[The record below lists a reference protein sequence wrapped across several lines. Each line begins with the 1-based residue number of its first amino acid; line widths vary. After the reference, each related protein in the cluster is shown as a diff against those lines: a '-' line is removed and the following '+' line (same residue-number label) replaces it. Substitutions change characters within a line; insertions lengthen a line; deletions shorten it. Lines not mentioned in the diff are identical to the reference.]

1 MKSSYVMDTC
11 KYLAIM
17 IIIFYTTLIISRS
30 LNWQSNIIKFM
41 TIREG
46 YIGGD
51 IFGDDSDDSDDEEE
65 EEFDPD
71 DFRDKVRKILDLLD
85 DIKKKEGEGY
95 FTIFFGG
102 LEQTDDYKLAR
113 ELWDEDEDEWME
125 DAYSTANET
134 RLENYYNKLMPY
146 AKNIDKMFENQTSHK
161 GGYKKKYD
169 EFKKHN
175 GETGITYAK
184 RGLSILLDKDMGMGM
199 DMGGGLEKSSGMGFS
214 F

>member
-30 LNWQSNIIKFM
+30 LNWQSNIIKLM

-51 IFGDDSDDSDDEEE
+51 IFGDDSDDSDDSDDEEE

-95 FTIFFGG
+95 FKIYFGG

-125 DAYSTANET
+125 DAYSEANET

-146 AKNIDKMFENQTSHK
+146 AKNIDKKFENQKSPK
-161 GGYKKKYD
+161 G
-169 EFKKHN
+169 FKKQY

-184 RGLSILLDKDMGMGM
+184 RGLSILLDKDMGM

>member
-46 YIGGD
+46 FAGGD
-51 IFGDDSDDSDDEEE
+51 IFGDDSDDEEE
-65 EEFDPD
+65 EEEEEEEGGGFDPD
-71 DFRDKVRKILDLLD
+71 DFRDKVRKILDLFD

-95 FTIFFGG
+95 FKMYFGG
-102 LEQTDDYKLAR
+102 LEKTDDYKLAR
-113 ELWDEDEDEWME
+113 ELWDEDEDEGME

-134 RLENYYNKLMPY
+134 RLEN
-146 AKNIDKMFENQTSHK
+146 
-161 GGYKKKYD
+161 
-169 EFKKHN
+169 
-175 GETGITYAK
+175 
-184 RGLSILLDKDMGMGM
+184 
-199 DMGGGLEKSSGMGFS
+199 
-214 F
+214 

>member
-1 MKSSYVMDTC
+1 MDTC

-46 YIGGD
+46 YTGGD
-51 IFGDDSDDSDDEEE
+51 IFGDDSDDSDDSDDEEE

-71 DFRDKVRKILDLLD
+71 DFRDKVRKLLDLFD
-85 DIKKKEGEGY
+85 DIEKKEGSSYIKIYFGY
-95 FTIFFGG
+95 
-102 LEQTDDYKLAR
+102 LEEDLNKAR
-113 ELWDEDEDEWME
+113 ELWDEDEDEWKE
-125 DAYSTANET
+125 DAYSEANET
-134 RLENYYNKLMPY
+134 RLENYYNQLMPHV
-146 AKNIDKMFENQTSHK
+146 KIIDKMFENKNSHK
-161 GGYKKKYD
+161 GGYKKRYD
-169 EFKKHN
+169 KLKKQY
-175 GETGITYAK
+175 GESGVAYTK
-184 RGLSILLDKDMGMGM
+184 RGISILLDKDMGMDM

>member
-1 MKSSYVMDTC
+1 
-11 KYLAIM
+11 
-17 IIIFYTTLIISRS
+17 
-30 LNWQSNIIKFM
+30 M

-46 YIGGD
+46 FAGGD
-51 IFGDDSDDSDDEEE
+51 IFGDDSDDEEE
-65 EEFDPD
+65 EEEEEEEGGGFDPD
-71 DFRDKVRKILDLLD
+71 DFRDKVRKILDLFD

-95 FTIFFGG
+95 FKMYFGG
-102 LEQTDDYKLAR
+102 LEKTDDYKLAR

-146 AKNIDKMFENQTSHK
+146 AKNIDKMFENQKSPK
-161 GGYKKKYD
+161 G
-169 EFKKHN
+169 FKKQY

-184 RGLSILLDKDMGMGM
+184 RGLSILLDKDMGM

>member
-1 MKSSYVMDTC
+1 MDTC

-51 IFGDDSDDSDDEEE
+51 IFGDDSDDSDDSDDEEE

-71 DFRDKVRKILDLLD
+71 DFRDKVRKLLDLFD
-85 DIKKKEGEGY
+85 DIEKKEGSHYFNMYFGY
-95 FTIFFGG
+95 
-102 LEQTDDYKLAR
+102 LEEDLNKAR

-125 DAYSTANET
+125 DAYSEANET
-134 RLENYYNKLMPY
+134 RLENYYNQSMPQ
-146 AKNIDKMFENQTSHK
+146 AKILDKMFENQKSPK
-161 GGYKKKYD
+161 GGYKKSYD
-169 EFKKHN
+169 KFKKKF
-175 GETGITYAK
+175 GESGITYTK
-184 RGLSILLDKDMGMGM
+184 RGISILLDKDMGM

>member
-1 MKSSYVMDTC
+1 
-11 KYLAIM
+11 
-17 IIIFYTTLIISRS
+17 
-30 LNWQSNIIKFM
+30 M

-51 IFGDDSDDSDDEEE
+51 IFGDDSDDSDDSDDEEE

-71 DFRDKVRKILDLLD
+71 DFRDKVRKLLDLFD

-95 FTIFFGG
+95 FKIYFGG

-125 DAYSTANET
+125 DAYSEANET

-146 AKNIDKMFENQTSHK
+146 AKNIDKKFENQKSPK
-161 GGYKKKYD
+161 G
-169 EFKKHN
+169 FKKQY

-184 RGLSILLDKDMGMGM
+184 RGLSILLDKDMGM